1 LPVTIYTQPA
11 GTPLVAGPLFFGLPG
26 DSNDAS
32 RVPQATINPFE
43 PMAEKNPARPD
54 YKSRYYEP
62 AYQIQVGENYGKN
75 PPPNVNSL
83 KFFGPYQSMHTTA
96 LGNGPLTT
104 PQFNLL
110 QPLPYWNV
118 FVVSPQVLASYES
131 LSGELV
137 TQVPAQYIPSGTPN
151 LYLGR

>member
-1 LPVTIYTQPA
+1 LPVTIYQMPA
-11 GTPLVAGPLFFGLPG
+11 GTTLVPGPLFFGLAG
-26 DSNDAS
+26 DSVDAS

-43 PMAEKNPARPD
+43 PMAEQNPAKPD
-54 YKSRYYEP
+54 YKSKNYEP
-62 AYQIQVGENYGKN
+62 AYQIQVGENYGRN
-75 PPPNVNSL
+75 PPPNINAL
-83 KFFGPYQSMHTTA
+83 KFLGPYQSMHTTM
-96 LGNGPLTT
+96 LGNGPKTT

-137 TQVPAQYIPSGTPN
+137 TQVPSEYVPAGVPN
-151 LYLGR
+151 LYLGK